1 MKRTRYIALAVSL
14 FAVVLFQHISCLGS
28 FYTQNIYPVIGS
40 ILCSISS
47 LLPFAIGDLF
57 IAASI
62 AWVLAYPVYAIAYKK
77 EKKGKVFGCVAE
89 YLAWVYVWFYAA
101 WGINYSQPSIYQRIG
116 MKPAE
121 VSKQAFRNFAYRY
134 ADSLNTAYDAAYSNK
149 TKQENWRQT
158 VVASVAR
165 GYENINKTTD
175 MGINT
180 PFCRSAR
187 AKTMVF
193 SRLSS
198 MVGVTGSMSPFF
210 CEFTLNADIQ
220 PHEYAYIYAHEYAHL
235 LGITNEG
242 EANFYSYMVCT
253 APSADRFSR
262 FSAYFQVHFIVLK
275 YVRELLGDN
284 EYKAYIKRLRPEI
297 IRLGEN
303 DSRYWFALR
312 SPLLDSTQN
321 FVYNLYLRSNKVE
334 DGVKSYLGVLGMI
347 MAWDAHQKSL

>member
-1 MKRTRYIALAVSL
+1 MARKRYITLAASL
-14 FAVVLFQHISCLGS
+14 FAVVLFQHVPCLGS
-28 FYTQNIYPVIGS
+28 FYTQNIYPIIGS

-47 LLPFAIGDLF
+47 WLPFAIGDLF
-57 IAASI
+57 IAASV
-62 AWVLAYPVYAIAYKK
+62 AWVLTYPAYAIAYKK
-77 EKKGKVFGCVAE
+77 EKKSKVFGRVAE

-121 VSKQAFRNFAYRY
+121 VSEQAFRDFAYRY
-134 ADSLNTAYDAAYSNK
+134 ADSLNAAFDAAYCNK
-149 TKQENWRQT
+149 TMPENWRQT
-158 VVASVAR
+158 VETSVAY
-165 GYENINKTTD
+165 GYQNINKTTD

-198 MVGVTGSMSPFF
+198 MVGVTGSMGPFF

-220 PHEYAYIYAHEYAHL
+220 PHEYASIYAHEYAHL

-253 APSADRFSR
+253 APSADCFSR
-262 FSAYFQVHFIVLK
+262 FSAYYQVHFVVLK
-275 YVRELLGDN
+275 YVRELLGNN
-284 EYKAYIKRLRPEI
+284 EYEAYIKHLRPEI
-297 IRLGEN
+297 ICLGKH
-303 DSRYWFALR
+303 DSAYWLARR
-312 SPLLDSTQN
+312 SPQLDAIQN
-321 FVYNLYLRSNKVE
+321 FVYNLYLRGNKVE